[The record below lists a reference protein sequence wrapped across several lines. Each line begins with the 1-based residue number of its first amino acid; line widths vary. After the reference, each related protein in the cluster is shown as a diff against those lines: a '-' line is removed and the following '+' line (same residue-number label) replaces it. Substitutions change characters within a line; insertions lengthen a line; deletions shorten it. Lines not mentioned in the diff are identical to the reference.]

1 MLILQYEYEETY
13 VRGGHQLLHTPFF
26 QTLCALAC
34 DLKLDRLIYF
44 YFIDE
49 SRIRRLIIFLDLFL
63 RLPNCVDGSRWSWF
77 RRYCAAV
84 RAATGLMRRTPLPDS
99 FISEVAVK
107 IAMTS
112 YYW

>member
-1 MLILQYEYEETY
+1 MRTC
-13 VRGGHQLLHTPFF
+13 VRSQIGPV
-26 QTLCALAC
+26 
-34 DLKLDRLIYF
+34 DLFLF
-44 YFIDE
+44 YR
-49 SRIRRLIIFLDLFL
+49 RIPNPSVNYFLDLFL